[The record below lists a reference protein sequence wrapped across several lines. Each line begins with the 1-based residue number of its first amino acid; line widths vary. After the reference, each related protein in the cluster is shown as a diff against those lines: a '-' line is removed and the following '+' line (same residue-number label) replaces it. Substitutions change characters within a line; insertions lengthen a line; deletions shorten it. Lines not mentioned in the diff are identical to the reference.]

1 MLVGYKI
8 LHLILYAL
16 RYQAEDVPFRQYLV
30 TEVDVDGYAPE
41 RFLAE
46 IIEKSL
52 VQPAPVFPVEPSQS
66 GSNGRWAGNVC

>member
-8 LHLILYAL
+8 LHLVLYAL
-16 RYQAEDVPFRQYLV
+16 RYQTEDVPFRQYLM
-30 TEVDVDGYAPE
+30 TEIDVDGYAPE
-41 RFLAE
+41 RFFAE

-66 GSNGRWAGNVC
+66 